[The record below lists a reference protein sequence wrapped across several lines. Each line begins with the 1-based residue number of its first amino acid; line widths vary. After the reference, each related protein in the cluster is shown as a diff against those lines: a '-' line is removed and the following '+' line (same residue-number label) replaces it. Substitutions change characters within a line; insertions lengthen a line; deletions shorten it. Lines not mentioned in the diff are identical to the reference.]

1 MCDPGRVPEPDADP
15 ALALSRLLQRKTGAN
30 IEPRVLRLFVAAHW
44 AKASKLAHAIHEQ
57 EAESA

>member
-1 MCDPGRVPEPDADP
+1 
-15 ALALSRLLQRKTGAN
+15 LSRLLQRKTGAN